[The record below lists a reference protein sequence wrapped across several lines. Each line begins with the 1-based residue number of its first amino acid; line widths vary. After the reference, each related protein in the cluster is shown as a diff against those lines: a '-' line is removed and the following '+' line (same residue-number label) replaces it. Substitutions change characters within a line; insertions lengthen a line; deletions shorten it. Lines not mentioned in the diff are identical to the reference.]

1 MGCQGALQGRKSKAS
16 VLQLDRFTHL
26 NRMIYSGFTNDEL
39 VNLLDHGDTGA
50 SGELVRRYIALI
62 ELLHDSGLETDHDD
76 MVRSIISANHKI
88 DRFDDMDSTIEEQR
102 QTIQELRQE
111 LKGNKSSFDTLLEEI
126 EDLVD
131 KHKRLPL

>member
-1 MGCQGALQGRKSKAS
+1 
-16 VLQLDRFTHL
+16 
-26 NRMIYSGFTNDEL
+26 MIYSGFTNDEL

-76 MVRSIISANHKI
+76 MVRSIISANHTI
-88 DRFDDMDSTIEEQR
+88 DRFDVMNSTIEEQS

-131 KHKRLPL
+131 KRKRLPE